1 MSLFNGLVVR
11 MIVFILV
18 IFVELI
24 IIGKLNFKDI
34 LFIRIKFS
42 KSLEINIFKMVLD
55 IKYKIMVI
63 NILYKYRVWNYFL
76 IRVF

>member
-42 KSLEINIFKMVLD
+42 KSLEINIFK
-55 IKYKIMVI
+55 IKKM
-63 NILYKYRVWNYFL
+63 ILNKYFFE
-76 IRVF
+76 I

>member
-34 LFIRIKFS
+34 LFISIKFS

-55 IKYKIMVI
+55 IKY
-63 NILYKYRVWNYFL
+63 
-76 IRVF
+76 

>member
-42 KSLEINIFKMVLD
+42 KSLEINMFKMVLN
-55 IKYKIMVI
+55 IKY
-63 NILYKYRVWNYFL
+63 
-76 IRVF
+76 

>member
-42 KSLEINIFKMVLD
+42 KSLEINIFKMVMD
-55 IKYKIMVI
+55 IKY
-63 NILYKYRVWNYFL
+63 
-76 IRVF
+76 

>member
-55 IKYKIMVI
+55 IKY
-63 NILYKYRVWNYFL
+63 
-76 IRVF
+76 

>member
-24 IIGKLNFKDI
+24 IIGKWNFKDI

-55 IKYKIMVI
+55 IKY
-63 NILYKYRVWNYFL
+63 
-76 IRVF
+76 

>member
-42 KSLEINIFKMVLD
+42 IKSLEINIFKIVLD
-55 IKYKIMVI
+55 IKY
-63 NILYKYRVWNYFL
+63 
-76 IRVF
+76 

>member
-34 LFIRIKFS
+34 LFISIKYS

-55 IKYKIMVI
+55 IKY
-63 NILYKYRVWNYFL
+63 
-76 IRVF
+76 